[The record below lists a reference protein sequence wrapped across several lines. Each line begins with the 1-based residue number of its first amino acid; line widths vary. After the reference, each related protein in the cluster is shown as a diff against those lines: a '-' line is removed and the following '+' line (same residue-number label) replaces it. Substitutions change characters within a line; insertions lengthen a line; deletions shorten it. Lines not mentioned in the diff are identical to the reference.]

1 MTPRMDSRLPG
12 TSLPPPLPNEITRRT
27 ALRTLGSFA
36 LGLAAAGC
44 MPRARTSNDSTP
56 PRPLVPVDVAADRVI
71 RTVVGL
77 RPFRRTGFLIRAD
90 RFDEKTIVH
99 NYGHGGCGVTLSWG
113 SAQLAV
119 EEAVQAGKNRYAV
132 LGCGA
137 VGLAT
142 ALLLQRRGAEVTIY
156 AKDLPPRTTSNIA
169 GATWYPS
176 FVIDPQRRTAAFE
189 TLFERVARLSHRA
202 FQDLLGPRYGVH
214 YIEQYW
220 LGDEPHLFSR
230 EREIIADLFPLTREL
245 GRREHPFDA
254 PWAARDATMIIE
266 PPIYL
271 NALVQ
276 DFRLAGGRIVV
287 RDFSSQEE
295 ILGLEEPVI
304 LNCTGLG
311 AKALFGD
318 EDLTPIKGQLIVL
331 LPQPEVDYVMAQGW
345 LYMFPRADGILL
357 GGTFQGGVWDL
368 EPDQEAFQRVLAGHD
383 QIFAR
388 MRRPRAA

>member
-1 MTPRMDSRLPG
+1 
-12 TSLPPPLPNEITRRT
+12 
-27 ALRTLGSFA
+27 
-36 LGLAAAGC
+36 
-44 MPRARTSNDSTP
+44 
-56 PRPLVPVDVAADRVI
+56 
-71 RTVVGL
+71 
-77 RPFRRTGFLIRAD
+77 
-90 RFDEKTIVH
+90 
-99 NYGHGGCGVTLSWG
+99 
-113 SAQLAV
+113 
-119 EEAVQAGKNRYAV
+119 
-132 LGCGA
+132 
-137 VGLAT
+137 
-142 ALLLQRRGAEVTIY
+142 
-156 AKDLPPRTTSNIA
+156 
-169 GATWYPS
+169 
-176 FVIDPQRRTAAFE
+176 
-189 TLFERVARLSHRA
+189 VARLSHRA

>member
-1 MTPRMDSRLPG
+1 
-12 TSLPPPLPNEITRRT
+12 
-27 ALRTLGSFA
+27 
-36 LGLAAAGC
+36 
-44 MPRARTSNDSTP
+44 
-56 PRPLVPVDVAADRVI
+56 
-71 RTVVGL
+71 
-77 RPFRRTGFLIRAD
+77 
-90 RFDEKTIVH
+90 
-99 NYGHGGCGVTLSWG
+99 
-113 SAQLAV
+113 
-119 EEAVQAGKNRYAV
+119 
-132 LGCGA
+132 
-137 VGLAT
+137 
-142 ALLLQRRGAEVTIY
+142 
-156 AKDLPPRTTSNIA
+156 
-169 GATWYPS
+169 
-176 FVIDPQRRTAAFE
+176 
-189 TLFERVARLSHRA
+189 
-202 FQDLLGPRYGVH
+202 
-214 YIEQYW
+214 
-220 LGDEPHLFSR
+220 PHLFSR